1 MEPLVLIKELEEKL
15 RLLESQNSLLEK
27 EKKATK
33 SLQPIQYLNSDTLFQ
48 DLFLNMRNACVIY
61 TVLDGGKDF
70 LIRDVNPSF
79 ERIEKIAKK
88 DIVGKCVSKGL
99 SEMGSEFIEILCR
112 VNQTGKGENHIFP
125 RIDNNDTILWRDNDI
140 FKLASGE
147 VVAVYEDV
155 SVLKEKELE
164 LINSEARYKALSDST
179 NEAVFFMIDSYC
191 VDVNTTGLDMFG
203 YSREEAIGKHALSII
218 DKDYHELTI
227 KNLQNNYTQSYEALA
242 IHKDGSRFPVR
253 ILGRTFM
260 YQGQLTRITTMR
272 DISEEKEKE
281 KSLLKSEAKFRS
293 YFEDHKAIKLQ
304 VDVETKKIVDANKAA
319 VDFYGYTKEELLK
332 KTIFDLNALPKEEV
346 LELMKKAKS
355 GDQSAFSFPHRLK
368 SGELRDVKAYT
379 TIIEVDG
386 RANFFSILHDVTEA
400 TKTEKELQRSEARFR
415 AYFENNTAAM
425 LQIDPKSKQIIE
437 ANEAAL
443 RFYGYSY
450 EQFKKLKAYD
460 INILP
465 PDEIDKKLQEVMAS
479 PAQRFIFEHRLSS
492 GESKEV
498 EVFVSLIHTN
508 MEAQLFVTVYDVSE
522 REETKRAL
530 EENEQKLINAQS
542 IAKTGNWEIVF
553 ETNEMFWSDEIY
565 SIFEIG
571 KDYPLTID
579 NYNRLIHPDDIAQLT
594 ESFINSLEHKESF
607 NSTHRILSSKDKI
620 KYVEEKG
627 YTIYDKKGKPLR
639 SLGTTQDITE
649 RKLVEIELQKSKSYL
664 DEAQRIAKVGN
675 FELYLDDKTANW
687 SDEVYRIYGFEIENK
702 KPTFEKYRK
711 QMHPD
716 DIENQYAIFSQ
727 ALKEKRGYT
736 VTYRITSLSGEE
748 KQIEE
753 KGYFELDKK
762 GNPIKVI
769 GTMQDITSNF
779 LVKKALEES
788 RAQLT
793 QINEELEK
801 RVKEELEKSRDKDHL
816 LIQQSRSAVLGEM
829 IGNIAHQWRQPLN
842 EVSLLINDLEDAYS
856 FGMLNKAYF
865 EKTTEIVYRRLK
877 YMSDTINDFSKMHTD
892 DFKKEAFSPKER
904 IKKLIQFTAGT
915 IKKNKIQIRF
925 MCNDDFEVQGYPNML
940 SHILLNLLNNS
951 RDILVERSIK
961 RPKIWIKLEK
971 NESNYCIRVLDN
983 GKGIDK
989 DVIDKIFDPYFTT
1002 KDKKRG
1008 SGLGLYMTK
1017 SMVEKQM
1024 HGQIQVQNQRDGAEF
1039 KITLDLKNENV

>member
-1 MEPLVLIKELEEKL
+1 MESLVRIKELEEKV

-48 DLFLNMRNACVIY
+48 DLFLNTRQACIVFSPID
-61 TVLDGGKDF
+61 DGNDF
-70 LIRDVNPSF
+70 IISDVNPAF
-79 ERIEKIAKK
+79 ERIEGTKK
-88 DIVGKCVSKGL
+88 KRVLGLKLSDSYQYTSTHIMDVYQRVFKSGK
-99 SEMGSEFIEILCR
+99 SEKFVFFWEDKDKK
-112 VNQTGKGENHIFP
+112 QQ
-125 RIDNNDTILWRDNDI
+125 WRDNDI

-164 LINSEARYKALSDST
+164 LINSEVRFKALSDAASD
-179 NEAVFFMIDSYC
+179 AVFIMENGKCI
-191 VDVNTTGLDMFG
+191 DVNETALEIYDYTYEEVIGIHILDLIAPESKDLVQKKFAMDFAEPYEG
-203 YSREEAIGKHALSII
+203 MCIRKNGEIFPAELRGKNF
-218 DKDYHELTI
+218 DYVGR
-227 KNLQNNYTQSYEALA
+227 K
-242 IHKDGSRFPVR
+242 VR
-253 ILGRTFM
+253 ISTV
-260 YQGQLTRITTMR
+260 R
-272 DISEEKEKE
+272 DITAQKLAETK
-281 KSLLKSEAKFRS
+281 LLKSEAKFRS

-304 VDVETKKIVDANKAA
+304 FDVETKKIVDANKAA
-319 VDFYGYTKEELLK
+319 LAFYGYSKEELLER
-332 KTIFDLNALPKEEV
+332 TVFDLNALPKEEV
-346 LELMKKAKS
+346 LALLGKAKS
-355 GDQSAFSFPHRLK
+355 GEKSTFSFPHRLK
-368 SGELRDVKAYT
+368 SGELRDVNVFT

-400 TKTEKELQRSEARFR
+400 KKTEKELQRSEARFR

-443 RFYGYSY
+443 RFYGYSL

-460 INILP
+460 INILS
-465 PDEIDKKLQEVMAS
+465 PDEVDKKLQEVMAS
-479 PAQRFIFEHRLSS
+479 PAQTFILKHRLSS
-492 GESKEV
+492 GESREGEV
-498 EVFVSLIHTN
+498 YVSPVITDT
-508 MEAQLFVTVYDVSE
+508 EKQLFITIYDVSE
-522 REETKRAL
+522 REENKRTL
-530 EENEQKLINAQS
+530 EESERKLKVAQS
-542 IAKTGNWEIVF
+542 IAKMGNWEHIF
-553 ETNEMFWSDEIY
+553 EKSEIFWSDEIY
-565 SIFEIG
+565 NIFEVD
-571 KDYPLTID
+571 KSYLLTID
-579 NYNRLIHPDDIAQLT
+579 NFNKFIHPDDIKPLIEKYNYAIQ
-594 ESFINSLEHKESF
+594 HKAEYSNIF
-607 NSTHRILSSKDKI
+607 RIITGKNRI

-627 YTIYDKKGKPLR
+627 YIIYDKEGKPIR
-639 SLGTTQDITE
+639 SLGTIQDVTE
-649 RKLVEIELQKSKSYL
+649 QRLSEIEFQKNQDYL
-664 DEAQRIAKVGN
+664 KEAQRIAKVGH
-675 FELYLDDKTANW
+675 FELYLDDQTANW
-687 SDEVYRIYGFEIENK
+687 SDEVYRIYGFKIENK
-702 KPTFEKYRK
+702 KPSFEKYRK
-711 QMHPD
+711 QVHPD
-716 DIENQYAIFSQ
+716 DIDDQYAIFSQ

-788 RAQLT
+788 RVQLT
-793 QINEELEK
+793 QINKDLEK
-801 RVKEELEKSRDKDHL
+801 RVKEEVEKSRDKDHL
-816 LIQQSRSAVLGEM
+816 LIQQSRFSVLGEM
-829 IGNIAHQWRQPLN
+829 IGNIAHQWRQPLT
-842 EVSLLINDLEDAYS
+842 EVGLLINDLEDAFS
-856 FGMLNKAYF
+856 FGVLNKAYF

-892 DFKKEAFSPKER
+892 DFKKEEFSPKEL
-904 IKKLIQFTAGT
+904 IEKLIQFTAGT

-925 MCNDDFEVQGYPNML
+925 MCNDDFEVHGYPNML

-1039 KITLDLKNENV
+1039 KIMLDLKNENV

>member
-15 RLLESQNSLLEK
+15 RLLEFQNTLLEK
-27 EKKATK
+27 EKKAAK

-79 ERIEKIAKK
+79 ERIERIAKK

-125 RIDNNDTILWRDNDI
+125 RFDNNDTILWRDNDI

-164 LINSEARYKALSDST
+164 LINSEAR
-179 NEAVFFMIDSYC
+179 
-191 VDVNTTGLDMFG
+191 
-203 YSREEAIGKHALSII
+203 
-218 DKDYHELTI
+218 
-227 KNLQNNYTQSYEALA
+227 
-242 IHKDGSRFPVR
+242 
-253 ILGRTFM
+253 
-260 YQGQLTRITTMR
+260 
-272 DISEEKEKE
+272 
-281 KSLLKSEAKFRS
+281 FRS
-293 YFEDHKAIKLQ
+293 
-304 VDVETKKIVDANKAA
+304 
-319 VDFYGYTKEELLK
+319 
-332 KTIFDLNALPKEEV
+332 
-346 LELMKKAKS
+346 
-355 GDQSAFSFPHRLK
+355 
-368 SGELRDVKAYT
+368 
-379 TIIEVDG
+379 
-386 RANFFSILHDVTEA
+386 
-400 TKTEKELQRSEARFR
+400 
-415 AYFENNTAAM
+415 YFENNTAAM

-443 RFYGYSY
+443 RFYGYSWK
-450 EQFKKLKAYD
+450 EFKKLNAYD

-465 PDEIDKKLQEVMAS
+465 PDEVDKKLQEVMAS
-479 PAQRFIFEHRLSS
+479 PAQTFILKHRLSS
-492 GESKEV
+492 GESREV
-498 EVFVSLIHTN
+498 EVYVSPSHTDT
-508 MEAQLFVTVYDVSE
+508 ESQLFITIYDVSE

-530 EENEQKLINAQS
+530 EQNEQKLINAQS

-607 NSTHRILSSKDKI
+607 NSTHRILASKDKI

-627 YTIYDKKGKPLR
+627 YTVYDKKGKPLR
-639 SLGTTQDITE
+639 FLGTTQDITE

-664 DEAQRIAKVGN
+664 DEAQRIAKVGH
-675 FELYLDDKTANW
+675 FEFYLDDQTANW
-687 SDEVYRIYGFEIENK
+687 SDEVYRIYGFEIENE

-892 DFKKEAFSPKER
+892 DFKKEEFSPKEL
-904 IKKLIQFTAGT
+904 IEKLIQFTAGT

-925 MCNDDFEVQGYPNML
+925 MCNDDFEVHGYPNML

-1039 KITLDLKNENV
+1039 KIMLDLKNENV

>member
-15 RLLESQNSLLEK
+15 RFLESQNSLLEK

-79 ERIEKIAKK
+79 ERIERIAKK

-112 VNQTGKGENHIFP
+112 VNQTGKGENHIFH

-304 VDVETKKIVDANKAA
+304 FDVETKKIVDANKAA
-319 VDFYGYTKEELLK
+319 LAFYGYSKEELLER
-332 KTIFDLNALPKEEV
+332 TVFDLNALPKEEV
-346 LELMKKAKS
+346 LALLGKAKS
-355 GDQSAFSFPHRLK
+355 GEKSTFSFPHRLK
-368 SGELRDVKAYT
+368 SGELRDVNVYT

-400 TKTEKELQRSEARFR
+400 KKIEKELQRSEARFR

-437 ANEAAL
+437 ANDAAL
-443 RFYGYSY
+443 RFYGYSWK
-450 EQFKKLKAYD
+450 EFKKLNAYD

-465 PDEIDKKLQEVMAS
+465 PDEVDKKMQEVMAS
-479 PAQRFIFEHRLSS
+479 PAQTFILKHRLSS
-492 GESKEV
+492 GESREV
-498 EVFVSLIHTN
+498 EVYVSPSHTDT
-508 MEAQLFVTVYDVSE
+508 ESQLFITIYDVSE
-522 REETKRAL
+522 REEAKRAL

-607 NSTHRILSSKDKI
+607 NTTHRILTSRDKI

-627 YTIYDKKGKPLR
+627 YTIYDKKGKPIR

-675 FELYLDDKTANW
+675 FELYLDDQTANW

-702 KPTFEKYRK
+702 KPTLEKYRK

-788 RAQLT
+788 RVQLT
-793 QINEELEK
+793 QINKDLEK
-801 RVKEELEKSRDKDHL
+801 RVKEEVEKSRDKDHL
-816 LIQQSRSAVLGEM
+816 LIQQSRFSVLGEM
-829 IGNIAHQWRQPLN
+829 IGNIAHQWRQPLT
-842 EVSLLINDLEDAYS
+842 EVGLLINDLEDAFS
-856 FGMLNKAYF
+856 FGVLNKAYF

-892 DFKKEAFSPKER
+892 DFKKEEFSPKEL
-904 IKKLIQFTAGT
+904 IEKLIQFTAGT

-1039 KITLDLKNENV
+1039 KIMLDLKNENV

>member
-1 MEPLVLIKELEEKL
+1 MEPLVLIKELEEKI

-27 EKKATK
+27 EKKVTK
-33 SLQPIQYLNSDTLFQ
+33 SLQPTLYLNSDTLFQ

-79 ERIEKIAKK
+79 ERIERIAKK

-112 VNQTGKGENHIFP
+112 VNQTGKGENHIFH

-179 NEAVFFMIDSYC
+179 NEAIFFMIDSYC

-218 DKDYHELTI
+218 DKDYHELII
-227 KNLQNNYTQSYEALA
+227 KNLQNNYTQPYEALA

-260 YQGQLTRITTMR
+260 YQGQPTRITTMR

-304 VDVETKKIVDANKAA
+304 IDVETKKIVDANKAA

-346 LELMKKAKS
+346 LVLLGKAKS
-355 GDQSAFSFPHRLK
+355 GEKSTFSFPHRLK
-368 SGELRDVKAYT
+368 SGELRDVNVFT

-400 TKTEKELQRSEARFR
+400 KKTEKELQRSEARFR

-437 ANEAAL
+437 ANDAAL
-443 RFYGYSY
+443 RFYGYSWK
-450 EQFKKLKAYD
+450 EFKKLNAYD

-465 PDEIDKKLQEVMAS
+465 PDEVDKKMQEVMAS
-479 PAQRFIFEHRLSS
+479 PAQTFILKHRLSS
-492 GESKEV
+492 GESREV
-498 EVFVSLIHTN
+498 EVYVSPSHTDT
-508 MEAQLFVTVYDVSE
+508 ESQLFIAIYDVSE

-530 EENEQKLINAQS
+530 EENQQKLINAQS

-607 NSTHRILSSKDKI
+607 NTTHRILTSRDKI

-627 YTIYDKKGKPLR
+627 YTIYDKKGKPIR

-675 FELYLDDKTANW
+675 FELYLDDQTANW
-687 SDEVYRIYGFEIENK
+687 SDEVYRIYGFEIENE

-842 EVSLLINDLEDAYS
+842 EVSVLINDLEDAYS

-892 DFKKEAFSPKER
+892 DFKKEEFSPKEL
-904 IKKLIQFTAGT
+904 IEKLIQFTAGT

-925 MCNDDFEVQGYPNML
+925 MCNDDFEVHGYPNML

-1039 KITLDLKNENV
+1039 KIMLDLKNENV

>member
-1 MEPLVLIKELEEKL
+1 MEPLVLIKELEAKI

-27 EKKATK
+27 ENKTVK
-33 SLQPIQYLNSDTLFQ
+33 LQQANQYLNSDTLFQ

-79 ERIEKIAKK
+79 ERIERIAKK
-88 DIVGKCVSKGL
+88 DIVGKCVSKAL
-99 SEMGSEFIEILCR
+99 SDMGSEFIEILCR
-112 VNQTGKGENHIFP
+112 VNQTGKGENHIFYHL
-125 RIDNNDTILWRDNDI
+125 DNNNAMWRDNDI
-140 FKLASGE
+140 FKLTSGE
-147 VVAVYEDV
+147 VVAVYEDITP
-155 SVLKEKELE
+155 LKEKE
-164 LINSEARYKALSDST
+164 KALL
-179 NEAVFFMIDSYC
+179 N
-191 VDVNTTGLDMFG
+191 
-203 YSREEAIGKHALSII
+203 
-218 DKDYHELTI
+218 
-227 KNLQNNYTQSYEALA
+227 
-242 IHKDGSRFPVR
+242 
-253 ILGRTFM
+253 
-260 YQGQLTRITTMR
+260 
-272 DISEEKEKE
+272 
-281 KSLLKSEAKFRS
+281 SEAKFRS

-304 VDVETKKIVDANKAA
+304 FDVETQKIVDVNKAA
-319 VDFYGYTKEELLK
+319 LAFYGYSKEELLE

-346 LELMKKAKS
+346 LALIRKAKS
-355 GDQSAFSFPHRLK
+355 GEKSTFSFPHRLK
-368 SGELRDVKAYT
+368 SGELRDVTVYT

-386 RANFFSILHDVTEA
+386 RANFFSIVHDVTEA
-400 TKTEKELQRSEARFR
+400 KKIEDELQRSEAKFR
-415 AYFENNTAAM
+415 AYFENNMAAM

-437 ANEAAL
+437 ANEAAI
-443 RFYGYSY
+443 RFYGYGY
-450 EQFKKLKAYD
+450 EQFKKLKVYD

-479 PAQRFIFEHRLSS
+479 PAQTFIFKHRLSS
-492 GESKEV
+492 GESREV
-498 EVFVSLIHTN
+498 EVYVSPIHTGT
-508 MEAQLFVTVYDVSE
+508 ESQLFTTIYDVSE
-522 REETKRAL
+522 REATKRTL
-530 EENEQKLINAQS
+530 EANEQKLINAQS

-553 ETNEMFWSDEIY
+553 GTKEMHWSDEIY
-565 SIFEIG
+565 SIFELD

-579 NYNRLIHPDDIAQLT
+579 NYNRLIHPDDLAQLT
-594 ESFINSLEHKESF
+594 ESFNNSLEHKESF
-607 NSTHRILSSKDKI
+607 NSTHRILTSKDKI

-627 YTIYDKKGKPLR
+627 YTIYDKKGKPIR

-649 RKLVEIELQKSKSYL
+649 RKLVEIELQKSKEQL
-664 DEAQRIAKVGN
+664 KEAQRIAKVGH
-675 FELYLDDKTANW
+675 FEFNLNSQDANW
-687 SDEVYRIYGFEIENK
+687 SDEACRMFGFEKEN
-702 KPTFEKYRK
+702 PNAIYAKYCK
-711 QMHPD
+711 QTHPD
-716 DIENQYAIFSQ
+716 DYKNQYAIFSQ

-736 VTYRITSLSGEE
+736 VTYRINSISGEE

-769 GTMQDITSNF
+769 GTMQDVTSNF

-788 RAQLT
+788 RTQLAV
-793 QINEELEK
+793 INKDLEN

-842 EVSLLINDLEDAYS
+842 EVGILINDLEDAYS

-892 DFKKEAFSPKER
+892 DFKREEFSPKEL
-904 IKKLIQFTAGT
+904 IEKLIQFTAGT

-940 SHILLNLLNNS
+940 SHIILNLLNNS

-961 RPKIWIKLEK
+961 KPKIWIKLEK

-983 GKGIDK
+983 GKGIDRAI
-989 DVIDKIFDPYFTT
+989 IDKIFDPYFTT

-1024 HGQIQVQNQRDGAEF
+1024 QGQIQVQNQRDGAEF
-1039 KITLDLKNENV
+1039 KITLDLKNENL